1 MKSRRPPETRD
12 KRQTF
17 PQTPEPNVPT
27 REGYFHLHLISD
39 ATGETLIAASRAV
52 ASQYKSR
59 QALEHVYP
67 LVRSRKQLLP
77 VIEAIDRQPG
87 IVLYTMAD
95 AELCDHLEESC
106 KSMGIPVVN
115 VLEPILQVFHSYLGV
130 PSARK
135 VGAQHELNADY
146 FSRIDALNFTM
157 MHDDG
162 QLPEN
167 IEDADI
173 VLIGISRTSK
183 TPTSIDLANRGIK
196 TANVPLVPGVEP
208 PPALLAAKRPLVVA
222 LIAST
227 DRIFQV
233 RQNRL
238 LGMQMQGSSSE
249 YVDRSAIAE
258 ELAETRRLCAR
269 QGWPMID
276 VSRKSIEETAAAIVA
291 LRNRHLAEM
300 RDEGYER

>member
-1 MKSRRPPETRD
+1 M
-12 KRQTF
+12 
-17 PQTPEPNVPT
+17 PT
-27 REGYFHLHLISD
+27 SESYFHLHLISD

-59 QALEHVYP
+59 QPLEHVYP
-67 LVRSRKQLLP
+67 LVRSRKQLEP
-77 VIEAIDRQPG
+77 IVDAIDRQPG
-87 IVLYTMAD
+87 IVLYTLAD
-95 AELCDHLEESC
+95 SELGSHLEKSC

-115 VLEPILQVFHSYLGV
+115 VLEPILQIFHSYLGE

-162 QLPEN
+162 QLPEDV
-167 IEDADI
+167 EQADV

-183 TPTSIDLANRGIK
+183 TPTSIYLANRGIK
-196 TANVPLVPGVEP
+196 TANVPLVPGVP
-208 PPALLAAKRPLVVA
+208 LPGALLKAKHPLVVA
-222 LIAST
+222 LIATT
-227 DRIFQV
+227 DRVYQV
-233 RQNRL
+233 RQNRI
-238 LGMQMQGSSSE
+238 LGSLSMQGPSPE
-249 YVDRSAIAE
+249 YIDRSAIAE

-291 LRNRHLAEM
+291 LRNKHVAALREK
-300 RDEGYER
+300 GYDA